1 MEVAS
6 QGPLSG
12 HRAWQGMALAWGQR
26 DRGTEEGDP

>member
-12 HRAWQGMALAWGQR
+12 RRARQGMALAWGQR
-26 DRGTEEGDP
+26 DRGR

>member
-12 HRAWQGMALAWGQR
+12 RRAHQGMALAWGQR
-26 DRGTEEGDP
+26 DRGR